1 MGIDVKRSA
10 VLSGYSSLGA
20 TSVQLSVLADSPN
33 PDTPPVTLSLAYSDT
48 NNTLNTC
55 VSFAV
60 SAFTSDTSV
69 ADYNFKAVI
78 TLTAA
83 NTMTTW
89 PAGENG
95 TVGIKVSDGLTGALI
110 NTVTVSL
117 VGRHLYYIPVTT
129 ATLTVS

>member
-1 MGIDVKRSA
+1 MGIDVKRFA

-20 TSVQLSVLADSPN
+20 TSVQLIVRADSPN
-33 PDTPPVTLSLAYSDT
+33 PETVPPTVVLAYFDVG
-48 NNTLNTC
+48 NTLNAC

-60 SAFTSDTSV
+60 TAFTTDTSV
-69 ADYNFKAVI
+69 SPYNFKSTI

-83 NTMTTW
+83 NTTTTW

-95 TVGIKVSDGLTGALI
+95 TVSIKVSDGTTGALI
-110 NTVTVSL
+110 STIAVTL

-129 ATLTVS
+129 ATLTSV